1 MKLRTSKQLSFCVDQ
16 WGSITAVIL
25 FKINFED
32 DILCALAMYSFIWDS
47 LYIKYSLK
55 LNLWCRVVKP
65 ARAKIRMNSSWHFSP
80 LIDME
85 SDREQIWSQTENRYG
100 VRQRIDMESYIY
112 VYSRFILKYFYL
124 IWNYLSLSFSSF
136 HFFVIKNSAF
146 KYHLATLHF
155 PITVF
160 VWLCRQGRMLRITL
174 GHCTV
179 AGGPTGY
186 LAAILD
192 LRAGRFTFTSSSIF
206 TMYSTFPQ
214 YLKIIF
220 FKS

>member
-1 MKLRTSKQLSFCVDQ
+1 
-16 WGSITAVIL
+16 
-25 FKINFED
+25 
-32 DILCALAMYSFIWDS
+32 MYSFIWDS
-47 LYIKYSLK
+47 LYIKYRLK

-85 SDREQIWSQTENRYG
+85 SDREQIWSH
-100 VRQRIDMESYIY
+100 IS

-214 YLKIIF
+214 YLKIIWK
-220 FKS
+220 KSQ